1 MLRHYSCRFLFYIL
15 IILSLFLHSY
25 SNNSLVINMLYT
37 STNRYAAVNLTLIH
51 HVSITKTSPQIT
63 PNIRRTNYALTTYQ
77 SSLDDLP
84 IKPY

>member
-1 MLRHYSCRFLFYIL
+1 MLRHYTCRFLFYIL

-37 STNRYAAVNLTLIH
+37 FPNRYAAVNLTLTH

-63 PNIRRTNYALTTYQ
+63 PNIRRTN
-77 SSLDDLP
+77 
-84 IKPY
+84 

>member
-1 MLRHYSCRFLFYIL
+1 MLRHYTCRFLFYIL
-15 IILSLFLHSY
+15 IILSLFLYPY
-25 SNNSLVINMLYT
+25 SNNNLVINTLYAA
-37 STNRYAAVNLTLIH
+37 SNRYAAVNLTLIH